1 MPSQGHDHDSR
12 GRAAEP
18 PVTGRPPGHRAFPGA
33 GAHRAG
39 AVLLMALAPA
49 LTGLLLVHLLWPT
62 HWATRGEGRRW
73 LVLADSVTLVS
84 VGLIELFLLVNAVAV
99 AYAVS
104 VARDPA
110 PMAPEPGLGVAFLV
124 TYTPGR
130 EPLSAV
136 RATLAGAVR
145 MRHPGPLDV
154 WLLDEGDDPEARM
167 LCAELGVHHFTR
179 LGVPEWNQGAGP
191 HRAGAKHGNL
201 NAWLAKHG
209 DGYEVLA
216 SVDTGHV
223 PRPGFL
229 ERTTGYFH
237 DPGTAFVV
245 GPPAGRSDAEAATG
259 ATRFDTLVQRAANR
273 HGTPLLAG
281 AGTVVR
287 VAALRQAGGFH
298 DSAAA
303 GPATGLGIHR
313 LRDPLTGRH
322 WSSVRTAEVQ
332 VAGEGAASRPDRS
345 RWTAGVLLRPY
356 GRALFRV
363 GPGRLLGYTLT
374 LLRRPVAAVT
384 CLLGPLSLLLACTH
398 AASGVRAVLPL
409 VTAVVP
415 CVVLLVTAVRE
426 RGSRG
431 SRPVEDR
438 SRPVRPAQ
446 EAEPTLATTPAGG
459 H

>member
-1 MPSQGHDHDSR
+1 M
-12 GRAAEP
+12 EP
-18 PVTGRPPGHRAFPGA
+18 
-33 GAHRAG
+33 
-39 AVLLMALAPA
+39 
-49 LTGLLLVHLLWPT
+49 
-62 HWATRGEGRRW
+62 
-73 LVLADSVTLVS
+73 
-84 VGLIELFLLVNAVAV
+84 
-99 AYAVS
+99 
-104 VARDPA
+104 
-110 PMAPEPGLGVAFLV
+110 
-124 TYTPGR
+124 
-130 EPLSAV
+130 
-136 RATLAGAVR
+136 
-145 MRHPGPLDV
+145 
-154 WLLDEGDDPEARM
+154 
-167 LCAELGVHHFTR
+167 
-179 LGVPEWNQGAGP
+179 GAGP

-426 RGSRG
+426 RG
-431 SRPVEDR
+431 
-438 SRPVRPAQ
+438 
-446 EAEPTLATTPAGG
+446 AGG
-459 H
+459 AAPSRTGRARCAPRRRRSPPWPPPRPEATDPRGHVRSGLLARKRDAERGALVQHLMAVPP